1 MKASEVRRKFTE
13 YFEKQGHLALPSS
26 PVVPADDPTI
36 LFTNAGMVQFKKIF
50 LGQEQPPPGRRATT
64 VQKCVRAGG
73 KHNDLEQVGHT
84 ARHHTFFEM
93 LGNFSFGDYFK
104 RDAIRFAWDFV
115 INELKL
121 PAKHLRVSVF
131 EEDDEARALWKEI
144 SGLPDSRIYGLGAHD
159 NFWQMA
165 DTGPC
170 GPCSEIF
177 IDLAHVA
184 RDFTIPADAKGEWT
198 EIDRKEFSKDAFIE
212 GAEAGRFLEFWN
224 LVFMQFDRQADETLV
239 PLPKPS
245 VDTGLGLERLSAIM
259 QGESNSFHADVFVD
273 LIAAVEKTVGH
284 RYVRDDAA
292 PPSANVKRKTE
303 NGKRKTGS
311 GQRATG
317 SGKLATGRAKKAS
330 ASKLA
335 PSDLPKGAEP
345 ASFRI
350 IADHS
355 RAVAILLA
363 DGVFPSNEGRGYV
376 LRRILR
382 RAVRHAWLL
391 GRRAPTLV
399 ELMPVVIAQLGDVYP
414 ELRQRA
420 KHIIDTTRAEEER
433 FLATIEGG
441 MKRFDEL
448 APEKTTQ
455 GSTAIHGTIAGE
467 DAFKLYDTFGFPI
480 DLTELMARERGY
492 SVDIAGFE
500 AALQG
505 QRTQSQEE
513 RRSKKPGIEQDLLG
527 VGEWVIGAVGA
538 TLGGIVDAAAGTRLA
553 PSTKSIQTSESR
565 LGSAPEV
572 TFTGYDSLDVD
583 TDVIAKRDLAD
594 GRVAVMLRE
603 TPFYAESGGQI
614 SDRGEIQGEG
624 WRVDVDEVRKV
635 DGRTAALGK
644 VTGEVK
650 IGKAKASVPRDRR
663 RDTERNHTA
672 THLLHA
678 ALRRVLGEHVHQA
691 GSLVAPDRLRFD
703 FTHHGP
709 LTPHQLVEVENL
721 VNRGILEGAQL
732 TFEQKPY
739 SEAVAGGAMAL
750 FGEKY
755 GDVVR
760 VVTIPGLSVELCGG
774 THVRN
779 TAEIALFKIVS
790 ETGVAAGVRRIEA
803 VTGRGAL
810 DLLREREA
818 ELKEIEGLVRAP
830 AGGAV
835 KRVQTL
841 VEDRHRLEKRLE
853 EAMKSGGGGAIKSL
867 VDQSSVVNG
876 IKIIAANVSAPDL
889 PSLQAM
895 GDALREQMQTGV
907 GVLAASF
914 DNGKNTML
922 AVVSDDLRDRGI
934 RADTILRELAAAA
947 GGKGGG
953 KPHMAQAGIPDAAR
967 MASVVADAPEM
978 IRKHLAATA

>member
-1 MKASEVRRKFTE
+1 MKAAEVRKKFIA
-13 YFEKQGHLALPSS
+13 YFEKNGHKALPSS
-26 PVVPADDPTI
+26 PVVPADDPT
-36 LFTNAGMVQFKKIF
+36 LMFTNAGMVQFKKVF
-50 LGQEQPPPGRRATT
+50 LGQEQPPGSRRATT

-104 RDAIRFAWDFV
+104 RDAIRFAWEFV
-115 INELKL
+115 TKELKL
-121 PAKHLRVSVF
+121 PPEHIRVTVF
-131 EEDDEARALWKEI
+131 EEDDEARALWREI
-144 SGLPDSRIYGLGAHD
+144 TGLPDSRIYGLGAHD

-170 GPCSEIF
+170 GPCTEIF

-184 RDFTIPADAKGEWT
+184 KDFAFPPGAKGEWA
-198 EIDRKEFSKDAFIE
+198 EKNRKEFSKDAFVE

-224 LVFMQFDRQADETLV
+224 LVFMQFDRQPDGTLL

-245 VDTGLGLERLSAIM
+245 VDTGAGLERIAAIM
-259 QGESNSFHADVFVD
+259 QGESNNFHADAFQA
-273 LIAAVEKTVGH
+273 LIKAVEKTIKQKYDRG
-284 RYVRDDAA
+284 
-292 PPSANVKRKTE
+292 E
-303 NGKRKTGS
+303 
-311 GQRATG
+311 
-317 SGKLATGRAKKAS
+317 
-330 ASKLA
+330 
-335 PSDLPKGAEP
+335 KG
-345 ASFRI
+345 ASFRV

-355 RAVAILLA
+355 RAVAFLLA

-391 GRRAPTLV
+391 GRRQPTLV
-399 ELMPVVIAQLGDVYP
+399 EVVRVVIDQMGDVYP
-414 ELRQRA
+414 ELRQRS

-441 MKRFDEL
+441 MRRFDEL
-448 APEKTTQ
+448 APQKTTH
-455 GSTAIHGTIAGE
+455 GSAAIHGVISGD

-500 AALQG
+500 SALQG
-505 QRTQSQEE
+505 QRVQSQEE
-513 RRSKKPGIEQDLLG
+513 RRSKKVGVAVDLLG
-527 VGEWVIGAVGA
+527 E
-538 TLGGIVDAAAGTRLA
+538 GGWAQGDG
-553 PSTKSIQTSESR
+553 ST
-565 LGSAPEV
+565 
-572 TFTGYDSLDVD
+572 TFTGYDSLDV
-583 TDVIAKRDLAD
+583 TTEVIAKRDLPD
-594 GRVAVMLRE
+594 GRAAVILRE
-603 TPFYAESGGQI
+603 TPFYVESGGQI

-624 WRVDVDEVRKV
+624 WRVDVDEVRKI
-635 DGRTAALGK
+635 DGRIAALGK
-644 VTGEVK
+644 VTGKVEL
-650 IGKAKASVPRDRR
+650 GKARATVPRDRR

-678 ALRRVLGEHVHQA
+678 ALRQVLGDHVHQA

-709 LTPHQLVEVENL
+709 LSAQQLAEVESL
-721 VNRGILEGAQL
+721 VNRGILEGVQL
-732 TFEQKPY
+732 TFDQKPY
-739 SEAVAGGAMAL
+739 AEAVAGGAMAL

-755 GDVVR
+755 GDIVR

-810 DLLREREA
+810 ALFREHERE
-818 ELKEIEGLVRAP
+818 LQEIELLVRAP
-830 AGGAV
+830 AGQAV

-841 VEDRHRLEKRLE
+841 VEERRALEKRLD
-853 EAMKSGGGGAIKSL
+853 EAMRSGGGGTIKSL
-867 VDQSSVVNG
+867 VEQSAVVDG
-876 IKIIAANVSAPDL
+876 VRVVAANVTAPDL
-889 PSLQAM
+889 PALQAM
-895 GDALREQMQTGV
+895 GDALRDQMGSGV
-907 GVLAASF
+907 GVLGASF
-914 DNGKNTML
+914 ENGKNTML
-922 AVVSDDLRDRGI
+922 TVVSDDLRERGV
-934 RADTILRELAAAA
+934 RADAILRELAAAA

-953 KPHMAQAGIPDAAR
+953 KPHMAQAGIPDAKR
-967 MASVVADAPEM
+967 MAEVVAEAPQM
-978 IRKHLAATA
+978 IRKHLVATR

>member
-1 MKASEVRRKFTE
+1 MQRCKSTRDKGGATTAARIFTSMKAAEIRKKFTA
-13 YFEKQGHLALPSS
+13 YFEKQGHVVHPSS
-26 PVVPADDPTI
+26 PVVPGDDPTI
-36 LFTNAGMVQFKKIF
+36 LFTNAGMVQFKKVF
-50 LGQEQPPPGRRATT
+50 LGQEKPPGGARRATT

-104 RDAIRFAWDFV
+104 RDAIRFAWEFV
-115 INELKL
+115 TEELRL
-121 PAKHLRVSVF
+121 PPEHIRVSVF
-131 EEDDEARALWKEI
+131 EDDDEARSLWREI
-144 SGLPDSRIYGLGAHD
+144 AGLPDSRIYGLGAHD

-170 GPCSEIF
+170 GPCTEIF
-177 IDLAHVA
+177 VDLAHVA
-184 RDFTIPADAKGEWT
+184 KDFALPPGAKGEWT
-198 EIDRKEFSKDAFIE
+198 EIKRKEFSKDAFVE

-224 LVFMQFDRQADETLV
+224 LVFMQFDRQPDGTLV

-245 VDTGLGLERLSAIM
+245 VDTGAGLERIAAIM
-259 QGESNSFHADVFVD
+259 QGESNNFHADLFQS
-273 LIAAVEKTVGH
+273 LIAVVEKTVKQKYDRG
-284 RYVRDDAA
+284 
-292 PPSANVKRKTE
+292 E
-303 NGKRKTGS
+303 EG
-311 GQRATG
+311 
-317 SGKLATGRAKKAS
+317 
-330 ASKLA
+330 
-335 PSDLPKGAEP
+335 
-345 ASFRI
+345 ASFRV

-355 RAVAILLA
+355 RAVAFLLA

-391 GRRAPTLV
+391 GQRQPTLV
-399 ELMPVVIAQLGDVYP
+399 EVVRVVIDEMGGVYP
-414 ELRQRA
+414 ELRHRS

-441 MKRFDEL
+441 MRRFDEL
-448 APEKTTQ
+448 APEKSTQ

-467 DAFKLYDTFGFPI
+467 DAFRLYDTFGFPI

-513 RRSKKPGIEQDLLG
+513 RRSKKVRVEQDDLIEG
-527 VGEWVIGAVGA
+527 WQGKPQMVTPEPAVNKWVVPGGTIQVGDIE
-538 TLGGIVDAAAGTRLA
+538 
-553 PSTKSIQTSESR
+553 ST
-565 LGSAPEV
+565 
-572 TFTGYDSLDVD
+572 TFTGYDSLDV
-583 TDVIAKRDLAD
+583 TSEVIAKHDLPD
-594 GRVAVMLRE
+594 GRAAVILRE

-614 SDRGEIQGEG
+614 SDRGEIKGEG
-624 WRVDVDEVRKV
+624 WSVDVDEVRKV
-635 DGRTAALGK
+635 DGRITALGK
-644 VTGEVK
+644 VTGSVQL
-650 IGKAKASVPRDRR
+650 GKARATVPRDRR

-678 ALRRVLGEHVHQA
+678 ALRQVLGEHVHQA
-691 GSLVAPDRLRFD
+691 GSVVDPDRLRFD

-709 LTPHQLVEVENL
+709 MSQHHLADVESI
-721 VNRGILEGAQL
+721 VNRGILEGIEL
-732 TFEQKPY
+732 NFEEKKK
-739 SEAVAGGAMAL
+739 ADAIAGGAMHL
-750 FGEKY
+750 FNEKY

-760 VVTIPGLSVELCGG
+760 VVTIPGLSIELCGG

-790 ETGVAAGVRRIEA
+790 ETGIAAGVRRIEA

-810 DLLREREA
+810 SLFREHER
-818 ELKEIEGLVRAP
+818 ELKEIESLVRAP
-830 AGGAV
+830 AGQAV
-835 KRVQTL
+835 KRVHAL
-841 VEDRHRLEKRLE
+841 VEERRSLEKRLD
-853 EAMKSGGGGAIKSL
+853 EAIRSGGGGSAIKSL
-867 VDQSSVVNG
+867 VEQGSVVNG
-876 IKIIAANVSAPDL
+876 VRVVAASVTAPDL
-889 PSLQAM
+889 PALQAM
-895 GDALREQMQTGV
+895 GDALREQMESGV

-922 AVVSDDLRDRGI
+922 AVVSDDLRERGV
-934 RADTILRELAAAA
+934 RADTILRELAATA

-967 MASVVADAPEM
+967 MASALANAPEM

>member
-1 MKASEVRRKFTE
+1 MKAAEVRQKFVK
-13 YFEKQGHLALPSS
+13 YFQKNAHLVQPSS
-26 PVVPADDPTI
+26 PVVPGDDPT
-36 LFTNAGMVQFKKIF
+36 LMFTNAGMVQFKKVF
-50 LGQEQPPPGRRATT
+50 LGQEQPPGGKRRATT

-104 RDAIRFAWDFV
+104 RDAIRFAWEFV
-115 INELKL
+115 TKELKL
-121 PAKHLRVSVF
+121 PAEHLRVTVF
-131 EEDDEARALWKEI
+131 EDDDEARKLWREI
-144 SGLPDSRIYGLGAHD
+144 AGLPDSRIYGLGAHD

-184 RDFTIPADAKGEWT
+184 RDFEFPADARGEWT
-198 EIDRKEFSKDAFIE
+198 EIDRKEFSKDAFVE

-224 LVFMQFDRQADETLV
+224 LVFMQFDQQPDGTLV

-245 VDTGLGLERLSAIM
+245 VDTGAGLERIAAFM
-259 QGESNSFHADVFVD
+259 QGESNNFHND
-273 LIAAVEKTVGH
+273 LFQPLIKAVEKTI
-284 RYVRDDAA
+284 
-292 PPSANVKRKTE
+292 RKQYDRGE
-303 NGKRKTGS
+303 EG
-311 GQRATG
+311 
-317 SGKLATGRAKKAS
+317 
-330 ASKLA
+330 
-335 PSDLPKGAEP
+335 
-345 ASFRI
+345 ASFRV

-355 RAVAILLA
+355 RAVAFLLA

-391 GRRAPTLV
+391 GRRQPTLV
-399 ELMPVVIAQLGDVYP
+399 EVVRVVIDEMGGVYP
-414 ELRQRA
+414 ELKQRS

-441 MKRFDEL
+441 MRRFDEL
-448 APEKTTQ
+448 APTKTTQ
-455 GSTAIHGTIAGE
+455 GSTAMHGTISGE
-467 DAFKLYDTFGFPI
+467 DTFRLYDTFGFPL

-492 SVDIAGFE
+492 SVDISGFE
-500 AALQG
+500 TALQA

-513 RRSKKPGIEQDLLG
+513 RRSRKIG
-527 VGEWVIGAVGA
+527 VGTD
-538 TLGGIVDAAAGTRLA
+538 TLAEGGWAKDGDD
-553 PSTKSIQTSESR
+553 
-565 LGSAPEV
+565 V
-572 TFTGYDSLDVD
+572 TFTGYDSLEVD
-583 TDVIAKRDLAD
+583 TAVVAKRELPD
-594 GRVAVMLRE
+594 GRAAVILRE

-614 SDRGEIQGEG
+614 SDRGEILGEG
-624 WRVDVDEVRKV
+624 WRVDVDEVRRV
-635 DGRTAALGK
+635 DGRIAAIGK
-644 VTGEVK
+644 VTGKVSV
-650 IGKAKASVPRDRR
+650 GKARATVPRERR

-678 ALRRVLGEHVHQA
+678 ALRQVLGQHVHQA

-709 LTPHQLVEVENL
+709 LTAQQQTEVENI
-721 VNRGILEGAQL
+721 VNRGILDGVSL
-732 TFEQKPY
+732 TFEQRPY
-739 SEAVAGGAMAL
+739 TEAVAAGAMAL

-760 VVTIPGLSVELCGG
+760 VVSIPGISVELCGG

-810 DLLREREA
+810 ELFRAREH
-818 ELKEIEGLVRAP
+818 ELQEIEQIVRAP
-830 AGGAV
+830 SGQAV
-835 KRVQTL
+835 KRVQSL
-841 VEDRHRLEKRLE
+841 VDDRRALEKRLDD
-853 EAMKSGGGGAIKSL
+853 AMRSGGSGTIKSL
-867 VDQSSVVNG
+867 VDQASMLNGVRVVAASVT
-876 IKIIAANVSAPDL
+876 APDL
-889 PSLQAM
+889 PALQAM
-895 GDALREQMQTGV
+895 GDALREQIASGV

-922 AVVSDDLRDRGI
+922 AVVTDDLRDRGV
-934 RADTILRELAAAA
+934 RADNILREIAATA

-953 KPHMAQAGIPDAAR
+953 KPHMAQAGIPDAQR
-967 MASVVADAPEM
+967 MAAALGEAPG
-978 IRKHLAATA
+978 IVRRHLDGAK